1 MTEAQALEQAKQ
13 RQRITNAFHRV
24 FKAADGTAVLDYLK
38 DYFRFDKPV
47 FQRSPTH
54 QFDALHAAIRD
65 GQREVILFIEAKLAE
80 PAKGDADIEKPET
93 KVLR

>member
-13 RQRITNAFHRV
+13 RQRVTNAFHRV
-24 FKAADGTAVLDYLK
+24 FSTADGTTVLNYLK
-38 DYFRFDKPV
+38 EYFRFDKPA
-47 FQRSPTH
+47 FQRTLTH
-54 QFDALHAAIRD
+54 AFDPLHAAIRD